1 MDIRDLS
8 PVPATAAP
16 SPLASPAGYPDA
28 RSWAEAEIAEWLVE
42 ADEEASAIIDRARAE
57 ALRCELAGHEE
68 LERLREEAVNVR
80 MATAER
86 VARRL
91 NEARFEADQLLAQ
104 AATQAETMVDSAREV
119 VRGLLAGL
127 AGLSG
132 ELPAAAG
139 DQVSE
144 AAERIERLLADG
156 ALAIPGRTGVL
167 DLTGAVLLDP
177 RPPRVSRS
185 PGVGTDNVVMDD
197 TEPNWTLGHT
207 PPPPPPP
214 THSPAWVGP
223 AGGGSASAAASA
235 ASSALAT
242 VAKPNPRVVD
252 LRAAR
257 APAPPTQVL
266 ALPVKAGDGIR
277 SVDDILPARASRG
290 VASAWWDRL
299 ARLVRRAA

>member
-91 NEARFEADQLLAQ
+91 NEARFEADQLLAE
-104 AATQAETMVDSAREV
+104 AGTQAETMVDSAREV

-139 DQVSE
+139 DQVAE

-207 PPPPPPP
+207 PPP
-214 THSPAWVGP
+214 TRAPAWAGP
-223 AGGGSASAAASA
+223 AGEGSDSAGRGSDSG

-242 VAKPNPRVVD
+242 VARPNPRVVD
-252 LRAAR
+252 LRPAPR
-257 APAPPTQVL
+257 PAPPTEVL
-266 ALPVKAGDGIR
+266 ALPVKAGNGMR
-277 SVDDILPARASRG
+277 SVDDILPARGSRG
-290 VASAWWDRL
+290 VASDWWDRL
-299 ARLVRRAA
+299 ARLLRRAA